1 MCQSTITISLP
12 ENWRSRSYSETVRRR
27 RLSATDS
34 SPPTPPCAQNILGR
48 RAGPM
53 RNITALG
60 SSSSP
65 GNSSFSS
72 GTRAFVLRYSVTSS
86 DFMFLMFC
94 ISSWFFFLLLRYY
107 TPAQLCSLFVR
118 VISTCT
124 ATTLTFVHNHHFSP
138 PRWRGAIQTR
148 HDRSRRSTDRGSN
161 KKK

>member
-12 ENWRSRSYSETVRRR
+12 ENWRSRSYSETIRRR

-48 RAGPM
+48 RTGPT
-53 RNITALG
+53 RNITALARVH
-60 SSSSP
+60 P

-86 DFMFLMFC
+86 DFMFLIFC
-94 ISSWFFFLLLRYY
+94 ISSWFFFFFASSLLH
-107 TPAQLCSLFVR
+107 PAQLCSLFVR

-148 HDRSRRSTDRGSN
+148 SRRSTNRGSS